1 MAEFKKFSL
10 SDNFIDGYKRK
21 RAPFG
26 FNGLGELVYMR
37 TYSRIKDDGKNEMW
51 WETVR
56 RVVEGTYNMQKQHIE
71 RYDLGWN
78 AWQAQR
84 SAQEMY
90 DRIFNMK
97 FLPPGRG
104 LWSMGTALTEE
115 KGLYAALNNCAFVS
129 TQNLKEDLSKPFTFL
144 MDASMVGVG
153 VGFDTKGAESFVVR
167 GPKEDRDTEI
177 YQIPDTREGWVESVA
192 RLLDSYF
199 LGVANVDFDYTQVRP
214 AGEPI
219 KGFGGVSSG
228 HEPLKE
234 VHESVREVLDKNVGS
249 PISVTTI
256 VDIMNLIGKCVVA
269 GNVRRTAEIVFGD
282 PNSDEYIN
290 LKNYKKNPHREQYGW
305 TSNNSIFAK
314 LGMDYTKAAERI
326 NDNGEPGFAWLE
338 NMQDYSRMRNGKD
351 NKDHRVTGGNP
362 CLEQSLESYELCCL
376 VETFPNN
383 HEDLDDYLKTL
394 KYAYLY
400 AKTVTL
406 GKTHWSETNRVMLR
420 NRRIGTSVS
429 GVAQFI
435 TDRGLH
441 QLKDWLEDGYD
452 AIQEYDKMYSDW
464 LAVPRSIKT
473 TSVKPSG
480 TVSLLAGA
488 TPGLH
493 YPESRFYI
501 RRIRLSVNSPLIKP
515 LEKAGYKIE
524 PAFGSEDS
532 TVVVEVPVDVGEG
545 VRTINDVSM
554 WEQMSLAAFMQK
566 YWADNQ
572 VSCTVT
578 FDPETE
584 GHQIASALNYF
595 QYQMKGVSFLPKMEM
610 GAYKQMPYEEI
621 TSEKYD
627 EMVKELS
634 YLSFR
639 QVKGNEA
646 EVEKFCNNDTCEID
660 FGELVK
666 EKTTEEDYETVN

>member
-1 MAEFKKFSL
+1 MDYKRFNLSEKFL
-10 SDNFIDGYKRK
+10 DNYKRK
-21 RAPFG
+21 QAPFG

-51 WETVR
+51 WETCQ
-56 RVVEGTYNMQKQHIE
+56 RVVEGTYNMQKKWIE
-71 RYDLGWN
+71 SHHLGWN

-90 DRIFNMK
+90 DRMFNMK

-104 LWSMGTALTEE
+104 LWAMGTPITEE
-115 KGLYAALNNCAFVS
+115 RGLYAALNNCAFVS
-129 TQNLKEDLSKPFTFL
+129 TENLKEDLSKPFCFL

-153 VGFDTKGAESFVVR
+153 VGFDTKGAEQFVVR
-167 GPKEDRDTEI
+167 GPKQDRDVET
-177 YQIPDTREGWVESVA
+177 YVIPDTREGWVESVR

-199 LGVANVDFDYTQVRP
+199 LGITGVDFDYSKIRGE
-214 AGEPI
+214 GEPI

-234 VHESVREVLDKNVGS
+234 VHEAVSQCLDKNVGE
-249 PISVTTI
+249 PITITTI

-282 PNSDEYIN
+282 PKSEEYIN
-290 LKNYKKNPHREQYGW
+290 LKNYKKNPHRETYGW
-305 TSNNSIFAK
+305 TSNNSVFAE
-314 LGMDYTKAAERI
+314 LGQDYTDIAERI
-326 NDNGEPGFAWLE
+326 CDNGEPGLAWLD
-338 NMQDYSRMRNGKD
+338 NMRHYSRMKNGGD
-351 NKDHRVTGGNP
+351 NKDHRVSGGNP

-376 VETFPNN
+376 VETFPHN
-383 HEDLDDYLKTL
+383 HKDLDDYLTTL

-406 GKTHWSETNRVMLR
+406 GKTHWPETNRVMLR
-420 NRRIGTSVS
+420 NRRIGCSVS
-429 GVAQFI
+429 GIAQFI
-435 TDRGLH
+435 THRGQGELRH
-441 QLKDWLEDGYD
+441 WLETGYD
-452 AIQEYDKMYSDW
+452 KLQEYDKNYSDW
-464 LAVPRSIKT
+464 FAVPRSIKT

-480 TVSLLAGA
+480 TVSLLAGS

-501 RRIRLSVNSPLIKP
+501 RRIRLSTNSPLIKP

-532 TVVVEVPVDVGEG
+532 TVVIEVPVDVGEG
-545 VRTINDVSM
+545 IRTVSEVPM
-554 WEQMSLAAFMQK
+554 WEQMALAAFMQR

-584 GHQIASALNYF
+584 GPQIATALNYF
-595 QYQMKGVSFLPKMEM
+595 QYQLKGISFLPKLEL

-621 TSEKYD
+621 TEKEYD
-627 EMVKELS
+627 KMVKSLKR
-634 YLSFR
+634 LSFR

-646 EVEKFCNNDTCEID
+646 DIDKFCNNDTCEID
-660 FGELVK
+660 LEVIK
-666 EKTTEEDYETVN
+666 ETQEA

>member
-1 MAEFKKFSL
+1 MEYKRFSL
-10 SDNFIDGYKRK
+10 SDNFIEGYRRK

-51 WETVR
+51 WETCQ
-56 RVVEGTYNMQKQHIE
+56 RVVEGTYNMQKKWIDSHQ
-71 RYDLGWN
+71 LGWN

-84 SAQEMY
+84 SAKEMY
-90 DRIFNMK
+90 DRMFNMK

-104 LWSMGTALTEE
+104 LWAMGTPITEE
-115 KGLYAALNNCAFVS
+115 RNLYAALNNCAFVS
-129 TQNLKEDLSKPFTFL
+129 TDNLKEDLSKPFTFL

-167 GPKEDRDTEI
+167 GPKTDRGTETYI
-177 YQIPDTREGWVESVA
+177 IPDTREGWVESMA

-199 LGVANVDFDYTQVRP
+199 LGITNVDFDYSKIREEG
-214 AGEPI
+214 API

-228 HEPLKE
+228 SEPLKE
-234 VHESVREVLDKNVGS
+234 VHNAVRECLDKNVGE
-249 PISVTTI
+249 PITITTI

-282 PNSDEYIN
+282 PESEEYIN
-290 LKNYKKNPHREQYGW
+290 LKNYKKNPNREMFGW
-305 TSNNSIFAK
+305 TSNNSVFAE
-314 LGMDYTKAAERI
+314 LGQDYTDIAERI
-326 NDNGEPGFAWLE
+326 KDNGEPGLAWLD
-338 NMQDYSRMRNGKD
+338 NMKHYSRMKNGGD
-351 NKDHRVTGGNP
+351 DKDHRVAGGNP

-376 VETFPNN
+376 VETFPHN
-383 HEDLDDYLKTL
+383 HKDLDDYLTTL

-406 GKTHWSETNRVMLR
+406 GKTHWPETNRVMLR
-420 NRRIGTSVS
+420 NRRIGCSVS
-429 GVAQFI
+429 GIAQFI
-435 TDRGLH
+435 THRGQGELRH
-441 QLKDWLEDGYD
+441 WLDEGYD
-452 AIQEYDKMYSDW
+452 ALQKYDKGYSDW
-464 LAVPRSIKT
+464 FAVPRSIKT

-532 TVVVEVPVDVGEG
+532 TVVIDVPVDIGEG
-545 VRTINDVSM
+545 IRTVSEVPM
-554 WEQMSLAAFMQK
+554 WEQMALAAFMQR

-578 FDPETE
+578 FDPKTE
-584 GHQIASALNYF
+584 GKQIATALNYF
-595 QYQMKGVSFLPKMEM
+595 QYQLKGISFLPKLEL

-621 TSEKYD
+621 TEKKYKN
-627 EMVKELS
+627 MVNKLS
-634 YLSFR
+634 FLSFR

-646 EVEKFCNNDTCEID
+646 EVDKFCNNDTCEID
-660 FGELVK
+660 FEAIK
-666 EKTTEEDYETVN
+666 ETQEIESV

>member
-1 MAEFKKFSL
+1 VKFTL
-10 SDNFIDGYKRK
+10 SDNFIEKYKRK

-37 TYSRIKDDGKNEMW
+37 TYSRLKEDGKNEMW
-51 WETVR
+51 WETVQ
-56 RVVEGTYNMQKQHIE
+56 RVVEGTYNMQKNHIE

-90 DRIFNMK
+90 ERIFNMK

-104 LWSMGTALTEE
+104 LWSMGTSLTEE

-129 TQNLKEDLSKPFTFL
+129 TQNLKDDLSKPFTFL

-167 GPKEDRDTEI
+167 GPKPDREPEI
-177 YQIPDTREGWVESVA
+177 YHIPDTREGWVESMA

-199 LGVANVDFDYTQVRP
+199 LGITNVNFDYTQIRD
-214 AGEPI
+214 AGKPI

-228 HEPLKE
+228 YKPLKE

-249 PISVTTI
+249 PITITTI

-282 PNSDEYIN
+282 STSDEYIN
-290 LKNYKKNPHREQYGW
+290 LKNYKKNPNRETYGW
-305 TSNNSIFAK
+305 TSNNSIFAE
-314 LGMDYTKAAERI
+314 LGMDYTDAADRI
-326 NDNGEPGFAWLE
+326 NDNGEPGFAWLQ
-338 NMQDYSRMRNGKD
+338 NMQDYSRMKNGRDK
-351 NKDHRVTGGNP
+351 KDHRVSGGNP

-376 VETFPNN
+376 VETFPTN
-383 HEDLDDYLKTL
+383 HENLDDYIKTL

-406 GKTHWSETNRVMLR
+406 GKTHWPETNRVMLR
-420 NRRIGTSVS
+420 NRRIGCSVS
-429 GVAQFI
+429 GIAQFI
-435 TDRGLH
+435 STPGGIGRLRCW
-441 QLKDWLEDGYD
+441 LKQGYD
-452 AIQEYDKMYSDW
+452 AIQDYDKQYSDW

-501 RRIRLSVNSPLIKP
+501 RRIRLSINSPLIKP
-515 LEKAGYKIE
+515 LEKAGYNIE
-524 PAFGSEDS
+524 PAFGSETS
-532 TVVVEVPVDVGEG
+532 TVVVDVPVDVGEG
-545 VRTINDVSM
+545 IRTVSEVSM

-578 FDPETE
+578 FDPKTE
-584 GHQIASALNYF
+584 GKQISYALNYF
-595 QYQMKGVSFLPKMEM
+595 QYQLKGISFLPKLEH
-610 GAYKQMPYEEI
+610 GAYRQMPYEEI
-621 TSEKYD
+621 TNEVYD
-627 EMVKELS
+627 KMVDELKF
-634 YLSFR
+634 LSFR

-646 EVEKFCNNDTCEID
+646 IVDKFCNNDTCEI
-660 FGELVK
+660 ELDDTVK
-666 EKTTEEDYETVN
+666 KIEVETV